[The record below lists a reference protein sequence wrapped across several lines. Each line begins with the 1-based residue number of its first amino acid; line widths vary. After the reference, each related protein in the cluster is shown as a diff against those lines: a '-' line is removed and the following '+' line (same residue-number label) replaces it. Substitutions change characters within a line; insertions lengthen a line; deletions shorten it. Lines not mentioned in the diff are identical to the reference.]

1 MSIRTLRMPTR
12 SVHVIERNLVLF
24 PHFWK
29 VLAAGFVE
37 PVFYLL
43 GIGFGIGS
51 LIRTI
56 DMGGGHT
63 VSYAVFV
70 AAVCLVG
77 VVLGVVES
85 VMARLRMM
93 LVPHVLTAAAVTAA
107 FGFVL
112 LVTMP

>member
-12 SVHVIERNLVLF
+12 SIHVIERNMVLF

-56 DMGGGHT
+56 DMGSGKNQISAGSGNNTIT
-63 VSYAVFV
+63 VRGS
-70 AAVCLVG
+70 
-77 VVLGVVES
+77 
-85 VMARLRMM
+85 
-93 LVPHVLTAAAVTAA
+93 TAMVTSATA
-107 FGFVL
+107 QKSR
-112 LVTMP
+112 